1 MDLSIDDIVLQRPVI
16 GVHPI
21 NIHNLHE
28 ANDGGACKFQKT
40 FVKTFYGEVGYYV
53 PGGYFLSFKSF
64 NGGHQIWNDNF
75 EFKKGLV
82 YTISFWLRTN
92 TNKNPWNQ
100 GQGKVSS

>member
-28 ANDGGACKFQKT
+28 AIDGGACKFQKT

-53 PGGYFLSFKSF
+53 AGVIFFHLNHLMEGIRYGLIILSS
-64 NGGHQIWNDNF
+64 
-75 EFKKGLV
+75 KKDWFIRYPFG
-82 YTISFWLRTN
+82 
-92 TNKNPWNQ
+92 
-100 GQGKVSS
+100 